1 MSERTKTGDL
11 LRSQYLGKSPAKL
24 FKDFPNRLVRILFPK
39 MPYTQDSCKD
49 RINVVVIDGLIKKIW
64 LG

>member
-1 MSERTKTGDL
+1 MSERTKTVDL
-11 LRSQYLGKSPAKL
+11 LRSQYFGKSPAKL
-24 FKDFPNRLVRILFPK
+24 LKDFPNHSVRILFPK

-49 RINVVVIDGLIKKIW
+49 RINVVVIDGAITKIW